1 MREMGRGVRKK
12 EREGHRYTAIRR
24 KSNEDKNRRREVE
37 RHQQEEKTEQRQKR
51 GGRLAG
57 RKVFT
62 LENA

>member
-1 MREMGRGVRKK
+1 M
-12 EREGHRYTAIRR
+12 R
-24 KSNEDKNRRREVE
+24 KSNEDEDEDKDGVGGWGEEAQARREE
-37 RHQQEEKTEQRQKR
+37 RQKI